1 MCRTRGTLLESESAA
16 DHATP
21 DSRPGAGGAQGATKE
36 GTRPLARAGPS
47 EKAPPVPMP
56 AQGPRMTGRASGPKF
71 IMLPTGRGLCG
82 PVAHCRAQ
90 PGASSPAGATFN
102 GVHVGD
108 RRRVPAREVLV
119 ERSRRR
125 EHAST
130 GSLLG
135 PSHMACGLF
144 GNQLQMR
151 PGCAPQSTCTEERTD
166 EHYWTPSGPASSRTA
181 LRSRPVEAKLFLKDD
196 KAAELHEAILLIQW

>member
-16 DHATP
+16 DHATA

-102 GVHVGD
+102 G
-108 RRRVPAREVLV
+108 A
-119 ERSRRR
+119 
-125 EHAST
+125 T